1 MIRFRLSELLL
12 DRAFK
17 ENRRIELGE
26 VAEATGI
33 HRTTLSKIVNRRGY
47 NATTHNLDRLCA
59 YFGCTL
65 ADLAVYVADADLDT
79 PVDKAVDGPKQR
91 TDARTRS
98 GSTKSGPTAKKG
110 MTKPPDEDS

>member
-12 DRAFK
+12 DRAFR
-17 ENRRIELGE
+17 EGRRIELGE

-59 YFGCTL
+59 YFACSL

-79 PVDKAVDGPKQR
+79 PIDTAAETSKRRMGAG
-91 TDARTRS
+91 TRS
-98 GSTKSGPTAKKG
+98 GSTKTKPAMKKG
-110 MTKPPDEDS
+110 AAKPDEDS

>member
-12 DRAFK
+12 DRAFR
-17 ENRRIELGE
+17 EGRRIELGE

-59 YFGCTL
+59 YFACPL

-79 PVDKAVDGPKQR
+79 PVDKAAEGSKRR
-91 TDARTRS
+91 TGAGTRS
-98 GSTKSGPTAKKG
+98 GSTKPAAKKSSV
-110 MTKPPDEDS
+110 KPPHEGA